1 MIVLVTGVSGS
12 GKTTVG
18 GLLAGRLG
26 WAFEDGDVL
35 HPAANITKMRAGIP
49 LTDSDRWPW
58 LRQVGEWMDARVAA
72 GLPAVVACSAL
83 KHSYRD
89 LLRTGRPWLRLVLL
103 RGGRD
108 LLTSRLAARHGHFF
122 DPHLL
127 ASQLADL
134 ELPQP
139 DEGVLVLPIADPP
152 EVIAGEIIGR
162 LNLAPAPGSP
172 ANGAP
177 ANGSPANGSPTH
189 GDLS

>member
-35 HPAANITKMRAGIP
+35 HPAANIAKMRAGHP
-49 LTDSDRWPW
+49 LTDADRWPW

-83 KHSYRD
+83 KRSYRD
-89 LLRTGRPWLRLVLL
+89 LLRAGRPWLRLVLL
-103 RGGRD
+103 RGDRD

-139 DEGVLVLPIADPP
+139 DEDVLVVPITGPP
-152 EVIAGEIIGR
+152 GVIAGEIMAR
-162 LNLAPAPGSP
+162 LKLAPVP
-172 ANGAP
+172 
-177 ANGSPANGSPTH
+177 GSPANGSPAR
-189 GDLS
+189 GDLP

>member
-35 HPAANITKMRAGIP
+35 HPAANIAKMRAGHP
-49 LTDSDRWPW
+49 LTDADRWPW
-58 LRQVGEWMDARVAA
+58 LRLVGEWMDARVAS

-83 KHSYRD
+83 KRSYRD
-89 LLRTGRPWLRLVLL
+89 LLRAGRPWLRLVLL
-103 RGGRD
+103 RGDRD

-139 DEGVLVLPIADPP
+139 DEDVLVVPIAGPP
-152 EVIAGEIIGR
+152 GVIAGEIMRR

-172 ANGAP
+172 ANG
-177 ANGSPANGSPTH
+177 SPAR
-189 GDLS
+189 GDLP

>member
-35 HPAANITKMRAGIP
+35 HPAANIAKMRAGHP
-49 LTDSDRWPW
+49 LTDADRWPW

-83 KHSYRD
+83 KRSYRD
-89 LLRTGRPWLRLVLL
+89 LLRAGRPWLRLVLL
-103 RGGRD
+103 RGDRD

-139 DEGVLVLPIADPP
+139 DEDVLVVPIAGPP
-152 EVIAGEIIGR
+152 GVIAGEIMRR

-172 ANGAP
+172 ANG
-177 ANGSPANGSPTH
+177 SPAR
-189 GDLS
+189 GDLP